1 MLTSFRRTIEYDH
14 RMLTSFCRTNE
25 CNRRLTR
32 DPIFIKKNIQSY
44 ISGTLHEN
52 TGTSFLIL
60 GTTERSSLAM
70 TVSSFTGSPCATV
83 VPHGLMIMDVPAKGL
98 PSCVPTVLLDTT
110 KNWFSIARAICKC
123 FQWS

>member
-32 DPIFIKKNIQSY
+32 DPIFIKKHIQSY
-44 ISGTLHEN
+44 ISGTLLEN
-52 TGTSFLIL
+52 TGTSFLIV

-70 TVSSFTGSPCATV
+70 TLSSFTGSPCATV
-83 VPHGLMIMDVPAKGL
+83 VPHGSMIMDVPAHGL
-98 PSCVPTVLLDTT
+98 PPYVPTALPDTT
-110 KNWFSIARAICKC
+110 SH
-123 FQWS
+123 